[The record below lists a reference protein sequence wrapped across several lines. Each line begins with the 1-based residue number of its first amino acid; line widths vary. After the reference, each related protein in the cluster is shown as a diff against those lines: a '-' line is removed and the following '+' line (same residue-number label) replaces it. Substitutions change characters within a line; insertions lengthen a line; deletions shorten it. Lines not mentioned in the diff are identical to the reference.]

1 MAERPKHSP
10 DSDSVPIRVTDRR
23 PRFDRPEPEDE
34 EPAPPADRKPSML
47 RELEARAEAAES
59 KLAEALDLLR
69 RREKEADDFRARL
82 RKEMERRTRS
92 ELESHLRDFLEV
104 GDSLDRAVFSAEV
117 EGASSPLRDG
127 LLKIREQFLAI
138 LARQGV
144 QPMEMAGTRFDPER
158 AEAIAVS
165 PAEGPDDHDI
175 ILEEIRRG
183 YTIDGAILRP
193 AQVRVARQTVGEP
206 FGPDDPSS

>member
-1 MAERPKHSP
+1 MSERPKHNP
-10 DSDSVPIRVTDRR
+10 DSESVPIRVTDRR
-23 PRFDRPEPEDE
+23 PRFDRQEPEDE
-34 EPAPPADRKPSML
+34 DPSPAVDRKPSML

-92 ELESHLRDFLEV
+92 ELESRLREFLEV
-104 GDSLDRAVFSAEV
+104 GDSLDRAVFSADL
-117 EGASSPLRDG
+117 EGAPSPLRDG
-127 LLKIREQFLAI
+127 LHKIREQFLAS

-144 QPMEMAGTRFDPER
+144 QPMEMAGTRFDPEC
-158 AEAIAVS
+158 AEAVAVS
-165 PAEGPDDHDI
+165 PAEEPADHDL

-193 AQVRVARQTVGEP
+193 AQVRVARQPVGEP
-206 FGPDDPSS
+206 FGPDDSSS

>member
-1 MAERPKHSP
+1 MDERPKPAPSP
-10 DSDSVPIRVTDRR
+10 ESVPIRVTDRR
-23 PRFDRPEPEDE
+23 PRFDRTEDE
-34 EPAPPADRKPSML
+34 EPSPPSERRPTVVRQLEDR
-47 RELEARAEAAES
+47 AAAAES

-92 ELESHLRDFLEV
+92 ELEGRLRDFLEV
-104 GDSLDRAVFSAEV
+104 IDSLDRAVSAAEF
-117 EGASSPLRDG
+117 EGASTPVRNG

-144 QPMEMAGTRFDPER
+144 QPMDLAGTHFDPER
-158 AEAIAVS
+158 AEAVAVS
-165 PAEGPDDHDI
+165 PAEKPGDHDL

-183 YTIDGAILRP
+183 YTIDGGVLRP
-193 AQVRVARQTVGEP
+193 AQVRVARQMVQEP
-206 FGPDDPSS
+206 LGPDGSNS